1 MSSIHTSFCCLYCED
16 LLLATEMPFCPM
28 YLLPE
33 RAERQGTTNI
43 IATNLERFQGKCLH
57 LTFWGIQVSLP
68 QTGMKISQEELR
80 YWWFS
85 CFLTAV
91 SSISAA
97 IGWMQPR
104 PSTACTGVIT
114 AASYFPKFL
123 SSYHAS
129 VPERVPQNERTN
141 KWFPRASQQH

>member
-57 LTFWGIQVSLP
+57 LTFWGIQSSTNRNENISGRATLL
-68 QTGMKISQEELR
+68 MKI
-80 YWWFS
+80 
-85 CFLTAV
+85 FLVPV
-91 SSISAA
+91 SAISAA